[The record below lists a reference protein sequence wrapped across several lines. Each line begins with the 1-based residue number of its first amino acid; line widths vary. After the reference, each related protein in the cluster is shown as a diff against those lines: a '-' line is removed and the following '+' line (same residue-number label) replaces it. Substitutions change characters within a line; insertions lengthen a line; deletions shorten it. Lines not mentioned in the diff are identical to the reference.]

1 MADRY
6 WIGANTDW
14 DDTSNWSTTSG
25 GSGGAAVP
33 TSVDDVYFDANSFG
47 TTTTV
52 SLAVGSGNASC
63 RDFIWDGFS
72 ETPTFSAGFNDTLNV
87 YGTFKLAENMTWSGS
102 SMYLYFKGTGDHE
115 IWTRSK
121 TLSPLVM
128 YMQATGTYTVMD
140 KLGVSF
146 YPVRDFEFHSGT
158 LDMNGK
164 ILDIGNVEFH
174 GSDEKIFK
182 LNGATISFHGSTCNW
197 DETTGSNITFE
208 ANELTNVEASNVTG
222 SSVTLNWKG
231 DGNVFGGSIN
241 LVNTTDDETLKI
253 YGDNTF
259 HTISI
264 QGDITDVGVTKTLQ
278 LEAAKIQNVTSF
290 YAKGTSTDYV
300 NINSL
305 TEGSQGYLRKTFGSS
320 VCDYIS
326 IKDCGGRGGATWWAG
341 ANSQDLG
348 NNA

>member
-6 WIGANTDW
+6 WIGANTNW
-14 DDTSNWSTTSG
+14 DDTANWSTTSG

-33 TSVDDVYFDANSFG
+33 TSVDNVYFDSNSFG

-87 YGTFKLAENMTWSGS
+87 HGTFKLAENMTWSGS
-102 SMYLYFKGTGDHE
+102 SMYLYFKGAGDHE

-121 TLSPLVM
+121 TLWPFYL

-140 KLGVSF
+140 KLAIGSNSPQRDLKF
-146 YPVRDFEFHSGT
+146 YSGT

-164 ILDIGNVEFH
+164 IMDVRDVLFY

-182 LNGATISFHGSTCNW
+182 IEGATISFKGNVCNW
-197 DETTGSNITFE
+197 DEEGVTNLTIV
-208 ANELTNVEASNVTG
+208 ANELTNIETTYNAAT
-222 SSVTLNWKG
+222 TLNWKG
-231 DGNVFGGSIN
+231 GGFTFGGSIN
-241 LVNTTDDETLKI
+241 LKNTTNDETLKI

-259 HTISI
+259 HTINI
-264 QGDITDVGVTKTLQ
+264 QGDIADPGVTKTLQ
-278 LEAAKIQNVTSF
+278 LEAGKTQNVTSF

-305 TEGSQGYLRKTFGSS
+305 TAGSQGYLRKTFGSS

-326 IKDCGGRGGATWWAG
+326 IKDCGGRGGAVWWAG